1 MTAARTS
8 RIRWLAAAATAA
20 IAVALVVW
28 LVLARRNHPDARA
41 AGTAQNAPSTT
52 GMTGMEGMAME
63 SEGTARL
70 TADQIRQFGITF
82 GAVER
87 RTLTDAVRTVGA
99 VAVDETGLQQ
109 VAPRFGGYV
118 ERLCV
123 EATGQRVRR
132 GQPLMTVYS
141 PELLAAQQELLA
153 ARALDGAAG
162 GAPIPGVPEHAS
174 DLAASARRRLALAGM
189 PEGEIERVLR
199 TGEPL
204 RAVTIAA
211 PASGVVLAKSVVQGQ
226 AIQPGQALYTLADL
240 SRVWVDAELRGA
252 DAGGVRVGSSADVEV
267 QGLAGRVAGRVAFIY
282 PTLDSASRTVRA
294 RIVVDN
300 AAGHLK
306 PGMYATVRLETPA
319 RTALTVPSS
328 AVVRTGERDIVFVD
342 MGRGELMT
350 HEVELGRTA
359 GDYTEVLS
367 GVDPGQR
374 VVTSAQF
381 LIDAESNLG
390 DVMRSMMGQTGSA
403 DMGDMPGMEMPG
415 MTMPTDKGA
424 NVKDA
429 MKGMEGMPT
438 PTPAAPPRKAPR

>member
-1 MTAARTS
+1 MIAARTS
-8 RIRWLAAAATAA
+8 RVRRLAAVVTAA
-20 IAVALVVW
+20 VAVALVAW
-28 LVLARRNHPDARA
+28 LVLARREGPDADSPRRRDGA
-41 AGTAQNAPSTT
+41 SATT
-52 GMTGMEGMAME
+52 GMPGMEGMAMGA
-63 SEGTARL
+63 EGTARL

-82 GAVER
+82 GTVER
-87 RTLTDAVRTVGA
+87 RTLTDAVRTVGV

-118 ERLCV
+118 ERLYV

-153 ARALDGAAG
+153 ARVLDGAAD
-162 GAPIPGVPEHAS
+162 GAAIPGVPERSA

-189 PEGEIERVLR
+189 PEEEIARVLR

-226 AIQPGQALYTLADL
+226 AIEPGQALYMLADL
-240 SRVWVDAELRGA
+240 SRVWVEAELRGA
-252 DAGGVRVGSSADVEV
+252 DAGAVRVGSSADVEV
-267 QGLAGRVAGRVAFIY
+267 QGLAGRVAGRVAFIH

-294 RIVVDN
+294 RVVVDN
-300 AAGHLK
+300 AAGRLK

-319 RTALTVPSS
+319 RAALTVPSS
-328 AVVRTGERDIVFVD
+328 AVVRTGERAVVFVD

-367 GVDPGQR
+367 GVDAGLR

-415 MTMPTDKGA
+415 MTMPADRGA
-424 NVKDA
+424 NVQDA
-429 MKGMEGMPT
+429 VKGTGGPPA
-438 PTPAAPPRKAPR
+438 PTPAAPPRRTPR